1 MPLPAKGIMA
11 VVLAAMLPACG
22 LVHPVDPEDAA
33 ERAVA
38 GAALGTALG
47 TGLGATLA
55 INPGVGSVLG
65 AEIGA
70 GLGAA
75 TGVITAAPV
84 PDYEPIPVPTAAVIP
99 GFYDGWPPGYHS
111 SPDNP
116 ETKGPPS
123 G

>member
-1 MPLPAKGIMA
+1 MRLPTTGMVTATLL
-11 VVLAAMLPACG
+11 VVLSACG
-22 LVHPVDPEDAA
+22 IFRPVDPEDAT

-47 TGLGATLA
+47 TGLGTTVA
-55 INPGVGSVLG
+55 INPGMGSILG

-70 GLGAA
+70 LLGAEA
-75 TGVITAAPV
+75 GVLTAAPV
-84 PDYEPIPVPTAAVIP
+84 PAYHPILVPTARVIP
-99 GFYDGWPPGYHS
+99 GFYDGWPPGYYA
-111 SPDNP
+111 PPGNP